1 MGVKSSL
8 EDVDSY
14 RRVEPVHII
23 SRILLRALANSIGIL
38 AFR

>member
-8 EDVDSY
+8 EDANSY

-23 SRILLRALANSIGIL
+23 SRILLHALANSIRIL
-38 AFR
+38 TFR